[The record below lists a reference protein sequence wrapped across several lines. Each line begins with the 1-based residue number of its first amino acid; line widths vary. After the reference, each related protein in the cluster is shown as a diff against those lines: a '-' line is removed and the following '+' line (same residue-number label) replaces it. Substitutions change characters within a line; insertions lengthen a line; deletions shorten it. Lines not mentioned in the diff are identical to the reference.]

1 MNIFFHIF
9 CYFFSLI
16 ILYNI
21 YNQSIFSKNMNKKD
35 PGFMD
40 MLFKRLNIQS
50 FNQFI
55 LVMIVF
61 AITGSLSLIV
71 TFEFINA
78 VGINSENTSPY
89 LFWPV
94 RIIFLFFSY
103 QILLLLVAIPFRQ
116 FKYFWN
122 FEKKI
127 LSRLGVRLNS
137 DH

>member
-1 MNIFFHIF
+1 
-9 CYFFSLI
+9 
-16 ILYNI
+16 
-21 YNQSIFSKNMNKKD
+21 MNKKD

-50 FNQFI
+50 FNQFV

-78 VGINSENTSPY
+78 VGINSDNTSPY

>member
-1 MNIFFHIF
+1 
-9 CYFFSLI
+9 
-16 ILYNI
+16 
-21 YNQSIFSKNMNKKD
+21 MNKKD